1 MTIPKSDNVTVVVLS
16 GGLGNQL
23 FQFAAG
29 IHLSRALGT
38 KLVLEESLGSPRRSG
53 SGKVEI
59 HEFQLPQFNKCVQ
72 NHRYST
78 LAKRLYAGLLVSN
91 SRTSNSMRLI
101 RAPLKAFSSVILNKE
116 LRSNLTINPS
126 KDIGYSIER
135 SRVNELL
142 VGYFQSYRY
151 IDSQSLNIIREEL
164 ILFDSDEK
172 IFNEWKTIA
181 LVEIPL
187 VVHVRRGDYK
197 NENFGLLSFDYYEK
211 ALRALPSDFYK
222 KIWIFSDS
230 NDEAQS
236 LLSEYP
242 APLLRFIETPK
253 YSSAL
258 ILKIMSLGEG
268 YILANSTFGYWAA
281 QLSEVLGSRIIAP
294 SPWFRDIVE
303 PRDLID
309 PEWGRIDAAWEE

>member
-29 IHLSRALGT
+29 IHFSRALGT

-59 HEFQLPQFNKCVQ
+59 HEFQLPKFNKLVHK
-72 NHRYST
+72 HRYST
-78 LAKRLYAGLLVSN
+78 LAKRLYGWLLVSN
-91 SRTSNSMRLI
+91 SRTSNSMRLL
-101 RAPLKAFSSVILNKE
+101 REPLKAFSSVILNRE
-116 LRSNLTINPS
+116 LRSNLSINPS
-126 KDIGYSIER
+126 KDLGFSIER

-151 IDSQSLNIIREEL
+151 IDTQSLNVIREEL
-164 ILFDSDEK
+164 ILFDSNEK
-172 IFNEWKTIA
+172 IFSEWKSIA

-197 NENFGLLSFDYYEK
+197 NENFGLLSFEYYEK
-211 ALRALPSDFYK
+211 ALKSLPSDFYK

-230 NDEAQS
+230 IEEAQG
-236 LLSEYP
+236 LLSGYP
-242 APLLRFIETPK
+242 APLLRFIETPN

-258 ILKIMSLGEG
+258 ILKIMSLGAG
-268 YILANSTFGYWAA
+268 YILANSSFGYWAA
-281 QLSEVLGSRIIAP
+281 QLSESLSARIIAP

-303 PRDLID
+303 PRDLIN
-309 PEWGRIDAAWEE
+309 PEWERIDAAWEE